1 MDTNSKC
8 DTHTTRESSTKVES
22 CHDPTFVTMD
32 SQESMGFVEV
42 RVVDDGRDLPVKEED
57 RGRGVRRWWEC
68 LHL

>member
-1 MDTNSKC
+1 
-8 DTHTTRESSTKVES
+8 
-22 CHDPTFVTMD
+22 MD